1 MRLRR
6 RPAAGGRTV
15 RGVPAGLAEHPD
27 LASVLDESWY
37 LARHPDVLNSG
48 LPAAAHFLASGVH
61 EWRSPSPYVDLRVV
75 AETLPQA
82 RRTGLAALTHLLEG
96 GIDAGT
102 RTSAFVDLDWY
113 GREHGL
119 DGASPR
125 ARFLHLVTVG
135 RTEGLAP
142 SPWFDLEWYRSRHA
156 EIALGGLDPFE
167 YFLAVGRW
175 LHRFPHPAWD
185 EERYI
190 GLNDYVRTAVGSGKY
205 ASGFEHFCAVGWEE
219 ASREAIA
226 LPLHLAG
233 RDDEYAEG
241 RYLAANPDVAAS
253 VGSGAMRSGL
263 EHLMATGHRDI
274 AAGRRRL
281 KDPSPFSA
289 ATLTVGAA
297 EPIGTWLVL
306 LNHYDVAGTIDPYVE
321 VAIDTYRAA
330 GADVVLIT
338 TGVDAAARDRIIGRL
353 THLVTKSRN
362 DDLRDFGG
370 WHHALDQLGPAV
382 LERYARVILTN
393 DSVYFPARPADRF
406 LAALRASDA
415 EVFAA
420 TDSVSG
426 GRYHLQSYFL
436 ALAPR
441 ALALLGPELARRV
454 AEQAEGTKLTL
465 VQRFEVGLSEFLLGA
480 GVSTEVFVPLREVP
494 DLPAA
499 MSPPDP
505 RHFSRLAAT
514 VLNVTHHLWRTT
526 LDRGLPFLKVELLR
540 DNPVEVDID
549 GWETMVDGP
558 CGADLIA
565 DHLARVRAQVD
576 R

>member
-6 RPAAGGRTV
+6 RPAAGTGTSGTAPSRLRT
-15 RGVPAGLAEHPD
+15 HPD
-27 LASVLDESWY
+27 LPLVLDGSWY

-48 LPAAAHFLASGVH
+48 LDATAHFLASGVH
-61 EWRSPSPYVDLRVV
+61 EWRSPSPFVDLRTV
-75 AETLPQA
+75 AEALPQA
-82 RRTGLAALTHLLEG
+82 RRTGLAALLHLLDG

-102 RTSAFVDLDWY
+102 RTSPFVDLDGY
-113 GREHGL
+113 GRANGL
-119 DGASPR
+119 AAAGPR
-125 ARFLHLVTVG
+125 ERFTHLVTVG
-135 RTEGLAP
+135 RAEGRAP
-142 SPWFDLEWYRSRHA
+142 APWFDLDGYRERYA
-156 EIALGGLDPFE
+156 EVRLGGLDPLE

-190 GLNDYVRTAVGSGKY
+190 ALNDYVRTAVGSGKY

-226 LPLHLAG
+226 LPLRIG
-233 RDDEYAEG
+233 DREDEFSES
-241 RYLAANPDVAAS
+241 RYLAANPDVETA
-253 VGSGAMRSGL
+253 VREGAYRSGL
-263 EHLMATGHRDI
+263 EHLMAIGHREI
-274 AAGRRRL
+274 AAGSRTL
-281 KDPSPFSA
+281 KRPSPFST
-289 ATLTVGAA
+289 ATLRPGGAA
-297 EPIGTWLVL
+297 PSGRWLVL
-306 LNHYDVAGTIDPYVE
+306 LNHYDVDGTIDPHVE
-321 VAIDTYRAA
+321 VAIETYRDA
-330 GADVVLIT
+330 GADVVLVT
-338 TGVDAAARDRIIGRL
+338 TGADDAALERLEGRL
-353 THLVTKSRN
+353 LHVVVKSRN

-370 WHHALDQLGPAV
+370 WHHALEQLGTAT
-382 LERYARVILTN
+382 LDRYARVILTN

-406 LAALRASDA
+406 LTALRASSAD
-415 EVFAA
+415 VFAA

-441 ALALLGPELARRV
+441 ALAALRPELARRV

-465 VQRFEVGLSEFLLGA
+465 VQRFEVGLSEFLLDA
-480 GVSTEVFVPLREVP
+480 GMTTDVFLALRDIP
-494 DLPAA
+494 DLPPA

-505 RHFSRLAAT
+505 RPFSRLAAT

-526 LDRGLPFLKVELLR
+526 LDHDLPFLKVELLR
-540 DNPVEVDID
+540 DNPVAVDLD
-549 GWETMVDGP
+549 GWEAVVDGP

-565 DHLARVRAQVD
+565 AHLARVR